1 MGQVVTL
8 TLLLPIRARLKRQR
22 KRVVFT
28 NGCFDLIHR
37 GHLDYLRKAKSYGD
51 LLIVAVNSD
60 SSVRRI
66 KGKGRPILPQRDRVE
81 LVAALEPVDYVF
93 VFNEETPLVVIKK
106 LEPDVLVKG
115 ADYKLGEIVGAREI
129 KSWGGEVRRVR
140 LTRGRGTSEVI
151 DKIMRDFSGG

>member
-8 TLLLPIRARLKRQR
+8 ESLLPIRARLKRQQ

-66 KGKGRPILPQRDRVE
+66 KGKGRPILPQRDRLE

-93 VFNEETPLVVIKK
+93 VFNQETPLKVIKK
-106 LEPDVLVKG
+106 LEPDILVKG
-115 ADYKLGEIVGAREI
+115 ADYKLGEIVGAKEI
-129 KSWGGEVRRVR
+129 KSWGGKVRRVR
-140 LTRGRGTSEVI
+140 LTKGRGTSEVI
-151 DKIMRDFSGG
+151 DKIVRDFSAA